1 MLERWA
7 KMQKNVQ
14 QIAPKPDPN
23 QVPTRNEQ
31 TITIINIQQQVITIP
46 KQNENGNQGQ
56 QKSETKSLGQ
66 KSLSQQHM
74 FGIQNATGQR
84 GSLPSQS
91 DITKTDKV
99 HLPPERRESDSC
111 VYQMHRKENIKSML
125 ADIEQ
130 QNKNVSE
137 MIHKRESVPGF
148 STINMQDLKSL
159 GISNMPVPEA
169 APSAN
174 VDHSLDKLQS
184 NSNETLDNPQQNIA
198 NRRSPFSQGSNETLD
213 NPQQNL
219 TNRRS
224 PFSQG
229 SNETLDNPNQNFTNR
244 RSPFSQG
251 SPLKDYS
258 NNGSP
263 ESYTS
268 QGSPENF
275 LNTSDSS
282 EHSQSNIQVAN
293 AEIPNVTQ
301 NSQRPSL
308 QNYQTIN
315 ENVDGNLQTSDYSS
329 NVPCGSINLSGAHS
343 SSANIST
350 NFSNQLPNSTQIQNV
365 GQNFINQPS
374 HSFNTNYSIGTSR
387 EQPSFYSSSYNESFL
402 DGQNFTGGG
411 NFQSYERQHDHKN
424 KLSRRS
430 SCNQEFSD
438 LPSCQ
443 YSSQVINQY
452 DTTYGQGL
460 NMGLQQSY
468 SGYTNVDN
476 GKQNEA
482 TFSSVGIDNSSFR
495 NQEPNFQQDYDLT
508 NASGIQQQP
517 DILQGP
523 SINMPFQ
530 SYSSDPPSTVT
541 QPAPSKQPALQI
553 NTNTPPDLISIL
565 SKQFSRSQVEDPCP
579 PALALTPRGTG
590 AGYGVGMDLDSL
602 IMDSQDN
609 DL

>member
-7 KMQKNVQ
+7 KMQKNIQ

-23 QVPTRNEQ
+23 QVQTRNEQ
-31 TITIINIQQQVITIP
+31 TITIINIQQQVITISN
-46 KQNENGNQGQ
+46 QNETGNQGQ
-56 QKSETKSLGQ
+56 QKTETKSLGQ

-91 DITKTDKV
+91 DISKTDKV

-111 VYQMHRKENIKSML
+111 VYQMHRKENIKIML
-125 ADIEQ
+125 ADIQQ

-169 APSAN
+169 TSSS
-174 VDHSLDKLQS
+174 VDNSFEKLQS
-184 NSNETLDNPQQNIA
+184 NSNETLDNPQQN
-198 NRRSPFSQGSNETLD
+198 F
-213 NPQQNL
+213 

-275 LNTSDSS
+275 LNNSDSS
-282 EHSQSNIQVAN
+282 EHSQSNIQAPT
-293 AEIPNVTQ
+293 AEIPNVSQ

-315 ENVDGNLQTSDYSS
+315 ENVSGNLQISDYSS
-329 NVPCGSINLSGAHS
+329 NLQCDSINLSGAHS

-365 GQNFINQPS
+365 GQNFTNQPS
-374 HSFNTNYSIGTSR
+374 HSFNANYSMGTSG
-387 EQPSFYSSSYNESFL
+387 EQPSFFSSSYNENFL

-443 YSSQVINQY
+443 YSSQVMNQY
-452 DTTYGQGL
+452 DTTYDQGL

-482 TFSSVGIDNSSFR
+482 TFSSVGIDNSNFR
-495 NQEPNFQQDYDLT
+495 NQEPNFQQDYGLP
-508 NASGIQQQP
+508 NSSGVQQQH

-523 SINMPFQ
+523 SINMSLQ

-541 QPAPSKQPALQI
+541 QPTPSKQPALQI
-553 NTNTPPDLISIL
+553 NTNTPPDLISVL

-602 IMDSQDN
+602 IMDSLDN

>member
-1 MLERWA
+1 
-7 KMQKNVQ
+7 MQKNIQ

-23 QVPTRNEQ
+23 QVQTRNEQ

-46 KQNENGNQGQ
+46 KQNETGNQGQ
-56 QKSETKSLGQ
+56 PKTETKFLGQ

-91 DITKTDKV
+91 DISKTDKV

-125 ADIEQ
+125 ADIQQ
-130 QNKNVSE
+130 QNKNLSE

-159 GISNMPVPEA
+159 GISNMPVTEATSSTTTINMQDLKSLGISNMPVPEA
-169 APSAN
+169 TSAS
-174 VDHSLDKLQS
+174 VDNSFEKLQS
-184 NSNETLDNPQQNIA
+184 NSNETLDN
-198 NRRSPFSQGSNETLD
+198 S
-213 NPQQNL
+213 
-219 TNRRS
+219 
-224 PFSQG
+224 
-229 SNETLDNPNQNFTNR
+229 NQNFTNR

-282 EHSQSNIQVAN
+282 EHSQSNIQAPN
-293 AEIPNVTQ
+293 AEIPNVSQ

-315 ENVDGNLQTSDYSS
+315 ENVSGNLQTSDYRS
-329 NVPCGSINLSGAHS
+329 NVQCGSINLSGAHS

-350 NFSNQLPNSTQIQNV
+350 NFSNQLPNSTQIQNI
-365 GQNFINQPS
+365 GQNFTNQPS
-374 HSFNTNYSIGTSR
+374 HSFNANYSMGTSG
-387 EQPSFYSSSYNESFL
+387 EQPSFFSSSYNESFL

-443 YSSQVINQY
+443 YSSQVMNQY
-452 DTTYGQGL
+452 DATYGQGL
-460 NMGLQQSY
+460 NIGLEQSY

-476 GKQNEA
+476 GKHNEA

-495 NQEPNFQQDYDLT
+495 NQEQNFQQDFSLS
-508 NASGIQQQP
+508 NSSGVQQQP

-530 SYSSDPPSTVT
+530 SYSSHPPSTVT